1 MKLRARMA
9 AWLGRVLNTLG
20 APGFVR
26 SGSFESRQSGTHV
39 RVYCGELYTV
49 VSVNGVDVYFDRLG
63 GRIDGVGSI
72 R

>member
-1 MKLRARMA
+1 MKSRARIV

-26 SGSFESRQSGTHV
+26 SGSFESRRSGARV
-39 RVYCGELYTV
+39 RVFCGELYTV
-49 VSVNGVDVYFDRLG
+49 VSVNGTDVYFDRLG
-63 GRIDGVGSI
+63 GRIDGVGSS